1 MYIYLIKNKKDK
13 LLISTKECGLRYFS
27 GCKYDFNRGKST
39 KINKFIEEG
48 DYELILIDK
57 IEKNRILINQ
67 QLIHYNFLLNK
78 MNEDDFLKFYEKYP
92 IE

>member
-13 LLISTKECGLRYFS
+13 LLISTKEQGLRYFS
-27 GCKYDFNRGKST
+27 GCKKDFNKGKST

-48 DYELILIDK
+48 DYELILIDN

-78 MNEDDFLKFYEKYP
+78 MNEEDFLKFYEKYP